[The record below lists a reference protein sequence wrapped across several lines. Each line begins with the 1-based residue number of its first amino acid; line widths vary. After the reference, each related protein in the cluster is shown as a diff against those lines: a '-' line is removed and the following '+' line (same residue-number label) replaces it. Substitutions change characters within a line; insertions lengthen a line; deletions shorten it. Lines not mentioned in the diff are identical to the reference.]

1 MSLSTASITGLLESQ
16 TNMTIQKSLLSAASR
31 VDDETAI
38 ELLGLLNSSDGSLSA
53 SDIISLIGS
62 SDDSQELSSNSLSNL
77 LAMDSLV
84 TLFDS
89 EDSQT
94 SGIADYLS
102 SVSEE
107 YDASLSSYIED
118 NADLA
123 IIAQANASSSSVLD
137 MFS

>member
-16 TNMTIQKSLLSAASR
+16 TNMTVQKSLLSAASHA
-31 VDDETAI
+31 DDETAI
-38 ELLGLLNSSDGSLSA
+38 ELLGFLNSSDGSLSA
-53 SDIISLIGS
+53 SDIISILGS
-62 SDDSQELSSNSLSNL
+62 SDDSVELSSSSISNL

-84 TLFDS
+84 SLFDS
-89 EDSQT
+89 ENSQT
-94 SGIADYLS
+94 TGIADYLS
-102 SVSEE
+102 SVNDE
-107 YDASLSSYIED
+107 YDAEISSYIEN